1 MTTSLSNLVNK
12 LSGALYN
19 GKCTDCKSCLE
30 YILAKNNQLIFKC
43 LNCNKNH
50 NKDLNK
56 DLINR
61 FVSTYEFCDEDINK
75 FILLLRKGV
84 YRYMN
89 TWERFD
95 EASLPNKEE
104 FYSSL
109 NIDEITDVDYMH
121 AKKVFKTFNNKILMI
136 IMIYMF
142 KVIHY
147 YLLMYFKNFE
157 INLLN
162 LIILIFYL
170 YLD

>member
-1 MTTSLSNLVNK
+1 
-12 LSGALYN
+12 
-19 GKCTDCKSCLE
+19 
-30 YILAKNNQLIFKC
+30 
-43 LNCNKNH
+43 
-50 NKDLNK
+50 
-56 DLINR
+56 
-61 FVSTYEFCDEDINK
+61 
-75 FILLLRKGV
+75 
-84 YRYMN
+84 MN

-109 NIDEITDVDYMH
+109 NMDEITCVDYMH
-121 AKKVFKTFNNKILMI
+121 AKKVFKTFNNKILVI

-147 YLLMYFKNFE
+147 YLLMYLKNFE
-157 INLLN
+157 INVLN

>member
-1 MTTSLSNLVNK
+1 
-12 LSGALYN
+12 
-19 GKCTDCKSCLE
+19 
-30 YILAKNNQLIFKC
+30 
-43 LNCNKNH
+43 
-50 NKDLNK
+50 
-56 DLINR
+56 
-61 FVSTYEFCDEDINK
+61 
-75 FILLLRKGV
+75 
-84 YRYMN
+84 MN

-109 NIDEITDVDYMH
+109 NMEKITCVDYMH
-121 AKKVFKTFNNKILMI
+121 AKKVFKTFNNKILVI

-147 YLLMYFKNFE
+147 YLLMYLKNFE
-157 INLLN
+157 INVLN